1 MPDAVS
7 TRTRSPSPASS
18 RNRATQRTPFPHISA
33 SLPSALYTRIRT
45 SASCDALDREQAV
58 RADAAAPVADPD
70 GESSGRFE
78 GRAAQVDDDE
88 VVVRSVHLGQGHA
101 GHQALE
107 FPDPTPGAAP
117 PATLRLPAGEIVET
131 ACL

>member
-1 MPDAVS
+1 M
-7 TRTRSPSPASS
+7 RR
-18 RNRATQRTPFPHISA
+18 
-33 SLPSALYTRIRT
+33 
-45 SASCDALDREQAV
+45 LDREQAV
-58 RADAAAPVADPD
+58 RADAAAPVADPG